1 MTLRRESVT
10 PELLELLRGLME
22 ERGLEPFSLGGG
34 TSLALRRGHRAS
46 VDIDLFSPDPFDAD
60 ELGETLSAGR
70 SLSRIAVSRSSLS
83 FECCGIK
90 VDLIAHRYPA
100 IAPAQTIEGVRMLSE
115 PDVAAMKLNA
125 IRNRGAKKDYW
136 DLAELLPDYGI
147 DELVRYYALKY
158 SQENLWSLT
167 RSILYFDDA
176 EEEPDPRDLKGR
188 TWDEVKALIRSR
200 VRL

>member
-1 MTLRRESVT
+1 
-10 PELLELLRGLME
+10 
-22 ERGLEPFSLGGG
+22 
-34 TSLALRRGHRAS
+34 
-46 VDIDLFSPDPFDAD
+46 
-60 ELGETLSAGR
+60 
-70 SLSRIAVSRSSLS
+70 
-83 FECCGIK
+83 
-90 VDLIAHRYPA
+90 AHRYPA

-136 DLAELLPDYGI
+136 DLAELLSDYGI
-147 DELVRYYALKY
+147 DELVGYYALKY